1 MDTCTYIHCI
11 YVYTCMYTVVNKKKL
26 IIIIGIDVDT
36 PQGHMRAHAV
46 LLISCV
52 DLPAQAKLL
61 NMKQYNGKF
70 GCHACED
77 EGAPRP
83 GTHLQRNWPF
93 NLSCNLRTHS
103 SVKCSARE
111 AVRDR
116 KPVSQF
122 IFMCLSVLF
131 SLHLKASREFS
142 SIFRL
147 YMYDLPQRI
156 REGYCSYS
164 VSVCMC
170 VCYHASCYIPRL
182 HVYV

>member
-1 MDTCTYIHCI
+1 MLTHQKVT
-11 YVYTCMYTVVNKKKL
+11 
-26 IIIIGIDVDT
+26 
-36 PQGHMRAHAV
+36 V

-116 KPVSQF
+116 KPVSHNSF
-122 IFMCLSVLF
+122 TFMCLSVLF
-131 SLHLKASREFS
+131 QHPFESQKPVRSFPPFS
-142 SIFRL
+142 AYTCMTYL
-147 YMYDLPQRI
+147 NNPQRI
-156 REGYCSYS
+156 REGYCRYS
-164 VSVCMC
+164 VSVC
-170 VCYHASCYIPRL
+170 VSVTTLAATYLIYTYIFNQLYAKCTRVRVPEQRN
-182 HVYV
+182 